1 MSVTCDVFHIE
12 WFHGSSVYSLKKL
25 FDWPCSSQTAQT
37 ITTYTTC
44 SPATS
49 RTYSSTWTTEF
60 ILWIH
65 IVCHIA
71 YHIVYHIV
79 CHIVYHI
86 AYPIVCHVAY
96 HIVYHVAYPIVYH
109 IAYHIVYPIVNSYCV
124 PCCVPHEPQKSCCV
138 PHTNH
143 IVYPIMCHNA
153 YPIVYHIVWPAYY
166 ILYYEIIICS
176 WNTSI

>member
-1 MSVTCDVFHIE
+1 MNITCDVFHIE

-25 FDWPCSSQTAQT
+25 FDFLCSSQTAQT
-37 ITTYTTC
+37 ITTYADVFFFNF
-44 SPATS
+44 PHLLFHLNH
-49 RTYSSTWTTEF
+49 RN
-60 ILWIH
+60 H
-65 IVCHIA
+65 NIVCHI
-71 YHIVYHIV
+71 VYPIV

-109 IAYHIVYPIVNSYCV
+109 IAYPIVYSIVNSYCV
-124 PCCVPHEPQKSCCV
+124 PCCVPHGPQKSCCV
-138 PHTNH
+138 PHTDH